1 MKTLAVRIALA
12 SGGLAVL
19 VLMPGA
25 AGGQAQSLC
34 LGEAPTIVGTEGND
48 MLAGAPGARNV
59 ISALGG
65 DDVITGAEGVDV
77 ICAGSGNDQLNGGTG
92 DDQFDGGPGDDV
104 MSDSAGRDVVF
115 FFDAPGPVTVNLA
128 AFSATGFGT
137 DSLTGI
143 EEAVG
148 SLFDDMLLGDAA
160 ANFFDGLDGN
170 DTFAGGLGNDFF
182 DGDAGN
188 DQFDGGPG
196 LDGVGYLFAPRG
208 ITANLSARVASGW
221 GTDRFA
227 SIENLDGSRFRDLL
241 TGNGAGNVLVGRGGN
256 DSLKGLRGNDL
267 LFGGPG
273 RDRLDGGPGRDRLNG
288 GPGVDV
294 CLNGERRVKCP

>member
-1 MKTLAVRIALA
+1 MGILAIRIVLFAFI
-12 SGGLAVL
+12 AVL
-19 VLMPGA
+19 FVALPGA

-34 LGEAPTIVGTEGND
+34 LGEPPTIVGTEGND
-48 MLAGAPGARNV
+48 TLAGAPGARNV

-77 ICAGSGNDQLNGGTG
+77 ICGGNGNDQLNGGSG
-92 DDQFDGGPGDDV
+92 DDQLDGGPGDDA
-104 MSDSAGRDVVF
+104 MSGGDGDDLIF
-115 FFDAPGPVTVNLA
+115 FHEAPGPVTVNLTA
-128 AFSATGFGT
+128 SSATGFGT
-137 DSLTGI
+137 DSLSGI
-143 EEAVG
+143 EAAIG
-148 SLFDDMLLGDAA
+148 SGFDDMLLGDAA

-196 LDGVGYLFAPRG
+196 LDGVTYSFAPRA
-208 ITANLSARVASGW
+208 ITANLSRRVASGW
-221 GTDRFA
+221 GADRFA
-227 SIENLDGSRFRDLL
+227 SIEDLTGSRFRDVF
-241 TGNGAGNVLVGRGGN
+241 TGNAGPNFLFGLAGS
-256 DSLKGLRGNDL
+256 DSLKGLGGRDR

-288 GPGVDV
+288 GAGVDV
-294 CLNGERRVKCP
+294 CLNGEIKRSC